1 MLSEEDR
8 GPAWLRDYKVT
19 DFSQIE
25 TDIQAMEK
33 FASELAANVTD
44 NYAPHLSPV
53 STAMTTRLP
62 QPADEFV
69 ELQSFLTIH
78 HQAADISHQN
88 VYNYAN
94 GTKGFATA
102 AEDVSKKYAGS
113 DAFSHATVTDVDK
126 AMDKVGI
133 PKDTANPGG
142 PGSTGG
148 QTSTEGDA

>member
-8 GPAWLRDYKVT
+8 GPSWLRDYNVT
-19 DFSQIE
+19 DFGQIE

-33 FASELAANVTD
+33 FAAGLAANVDD

-62 QPADEFV
+62 APAPEFL

-78 HQAADISHQN
+78 HQAADASHQN

-94 GTKGFATA
+94 GTKGFADA
-102 AEDVSKKYAGS
+102 ATDVSKKYEGS

-126 AMDKVGI
+126 ALDNVGV
-133 PKDTANPGG
+133 PKDQTNPGG
-142 PGSTGG
+142 PASTGA
-148 QTSTEGDA
+148 QTPTEGDV